1 VTALPADP
9 FAGWEASHAAAAVVN
24 GTEVVDAAGEVD
36 HVLRI
41 ASVAKLLTTHAV
53 LVAVEEGSL
62 DLDEP
67 AGPPGATVRHLL
79 AHAAGYGFDRED
91 PIARPER
98 RRIYSNTGFE
108 VLAEHLVR
116 RTGIVFGDYL
126 REAVLEPLG
135 MGATELR
142 GSPAHGVW
150 STVSDLT
157 RFATELLAPRLLAP
171 EALAAATS
179 VQFPGL
185 AGVVPGIGRQDPC
198 DWGLGFELKDAKR
211 PHWTGSANSP
221 ATYGHFGGAGTF
233 FWIDPVPGV
242 ALVCL
247 TDRAFG
253 PWALDAWPVLSDAV
267 LAGARH

>member
-1 VTALPADP
+1 VQVLPADP
-9 FAGWEASHAAAAVVN
+9 FAGWEANHAGAAVVDRS
-24 GTEVVDAAGEVD
+24 GVVDTAGDVD

-79 AHAAGYGFDRED
+79 AHTAGYGFDQKE
-91 PIARPER
+91 PITRPER

-108 VLAEHLVR
+108 VLADHLAQR
-116 RTGIVFGDYL
+116 SGIAFGDYL
-126 REAVLEPLG
+126 REAVLDPLQ
-135 MGATELR
+135 MRATELR
-142 GSPAHGVW
+142 GSPAHGIW

-157 RFATELLAPRLLAP
+157 RFASDLLAPRLVAP
-171 EALAAATS
+171 QTLAAATS

-185 AGVVPGIGRQDPC
+185 AGVVPGIGRHDPC
-198 DWGLGFELKDAKR
+198 DWGLGFELKDGKQ
-211 PHWTGSANSP
+211 PHWTGSANAP
-221 ATYGHFGGAGTF
+221 ATFGHFGGAGTF
-233 FWIDPVPGV
+233 LWVDPGAAV

-247 TDRAFG
+247 TDREFG
-253 PWALDAWPVLSDAV
+253 PWALDAWPALSDAV
-267 LAGARH
+267 LAGVRR